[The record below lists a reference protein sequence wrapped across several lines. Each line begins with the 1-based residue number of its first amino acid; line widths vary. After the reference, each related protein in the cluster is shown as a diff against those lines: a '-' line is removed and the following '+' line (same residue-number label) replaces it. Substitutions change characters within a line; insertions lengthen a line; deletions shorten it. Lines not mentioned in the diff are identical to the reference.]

1 MRQTTIEP
9 IRLPSGTSLVIVP
22 DSNAP
27 ATVVAVSVRISGVEL
42 RRQPG
47 VVTLLARMLGM
58 DSQGRTP
65 ELLQRDVD
73 AFGALG
79 TSYDGNQLSAW
90 SISPPTE
97 AGLIKS
103 TQTLLMN
110 SLAQPRFTEES
121 LEQARTDQL
130 RAVALFEEEL
140 VAKLLLALRARAL
153 GTELSLQGDETSLR
167 RARVADIREVY
178 TRFCTPERTSIAVMG
193 KFDPEVARRWVE
205 ISLSVGDWNQR
216 PVGRTEKLPVT
227 ESIPLGLRDRV
238 LSGTPPGVSALGV
251 AYLLPGMSNPEARTD
266 WAALLVLDA
275 VLGLGKACRLF
286 RLRDTQSVGY
296 EVRSQILPARD
307 NTLWMAYILGSQDPA
322 VMKAALLSVLNET
335 THKPL
340 TDSELLRAKNL
351 LLAQHTQQR
360 QLVLSRARALAWA
373 ESSGLGA
380 AFELEFTRRIE
391 AVKRTDI
398 ERVAR
403 QLFSGNPAL
412 VRTR

>member
-9 IRLPSGTSLVIVP
+9 IRLSSGTSLVIVP
-22 DSNAP
+22 DPNAP

-79 TSYDGNQLSAW
+79 TGYDGNQLSAW
-90 SISPPTE
+90 SVSPPTE
-97 AGLIKS
+97 EGLIKS

-110 SLAQPRFTEES
+110 SLAQPRFTDES

-130 RAVALFEEEL
+130 RSVALFEEEL
-140 VAKLLLALRARAL
+140 VPKLLLALRTRAL
-153 GTELSLQGDETSLR
+153 GTELSVQGDEASLR
-167 RARVADIREVY
+167 HASVADVRGVY
-178 TRFCTPERTSIAVMG
+178 TRFCTPERTSIAVIG
-193 KFDPEVARRWVE
+193 KFEPDVARRWVE
-205 ISLSVGDWNQR
+205 ISLSVGDWNR
-216 PVGRTEKLPVT
+216 RAVGMKEKLPVT
-227 ESIPLGLRDRV
+227 EAIPAGLRDQV
-238 LSGTPPGVSALGV
+238 LRGTPPGVAALGV
-251 AYLLPGMSNPEARTD
+251 AYLFPGMSNPESRAD

-286 RLRDTQSVGY
+286 RLRDTESVGY
-296 EVRSQILPARD
+296 EVRSQLLPGRD
-307 NTLWMAYILGSQDPA
+307 STLWMAYVLGNQDPG
-322 VMKAALLSVLNET
+322 VMKAALLNVLNGT
-335 THKPL
+335 TRKPIA
-340 TDSELLRAKNL
+340 DAELLRAKNL

-360 QLVLSRARALAWA
+360 QLVLNRARALAWA

-380 AFELEFTRRIE
+380 AFELELTRRIE
-391 AVKRTDI
+391 AVKRTDV
-398 ERVAR
+398 ERVAK